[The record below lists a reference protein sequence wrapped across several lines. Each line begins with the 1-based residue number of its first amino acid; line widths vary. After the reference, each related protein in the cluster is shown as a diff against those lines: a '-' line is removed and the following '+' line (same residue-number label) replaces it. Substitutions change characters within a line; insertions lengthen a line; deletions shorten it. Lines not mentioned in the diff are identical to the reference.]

1 MPTLE
6 AFQQTYWIF
15 AFTINFWSSST
26 VMQKD
31 LPVWRTQKENMN
43 NMRTM
48 VNASASMEQDTR
60 TLKDYTSATR

>member
-31 LPVWRTQKENMN
+31 LPVWRTQGEHEQYENYG
-43 NMRTM
+43 
-48 VNASASMEQDTR
+48 EC
-60 TLKDYTSATR
+60 